1 MARSS
6 ERQRKLYEDGKNV
19 IVHVTGRNGSKAQ
32 LSLNVIVSNEEKK
45 QDNQD
50 GRIVVDEDEKTICLN
65 GTWVV
70 IQAKDDTDTEIYVD
84 DNQDGQ
90 ADGKTPLYTGD
101 LSEYTITGVEDN
113 AIRRSIRITMTG
125 GNVKAIYGA
134 KDSELS
140 YEGGDAVSINI
151 RGGKAA
157 TMYVLSNS
165 TVGWNHTHMRSQRT
179 L

>member
-1 MARSS
+1 M
-6 ERQRKLYEDGKNV
+6 
-19 IVHVTGRNGSKAQ
+19 
-32 LSLNVIVSNEEKK
+32 NVIVSNEEKK

-65 GTWVV
+65 GTSVV

-125 GNVKAIYGA
+125 KC
-134 KDSELS
+134 KS
-140 YEGGDAVSINI
+140 NI
-151 RGGKAA
+151 RCKGFRAFI
-157 TMYVLSNS
+157 
-165 TVGWNHTHMRSQRT
+165 
-179 L
+179 